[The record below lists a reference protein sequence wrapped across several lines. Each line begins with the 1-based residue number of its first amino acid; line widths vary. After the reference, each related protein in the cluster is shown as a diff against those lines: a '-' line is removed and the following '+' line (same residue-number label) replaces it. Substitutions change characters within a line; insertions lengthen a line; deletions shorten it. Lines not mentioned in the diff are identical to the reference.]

1 MLYWIEWGWCRG
13 ITVETLTDGWI
24 IHCRGHWSGGVQ
36 SSRMCRSEGRD
47 VRAEC
52 IFCFF
57 CFQGDRGFDGQ
68 SGPKGDQGEKGE
80 RVS

>member
-1 MLYWIEWGWCRG
+1 MREGSCCIRLSG
-13 ITVETLTDGWI
+13 VETVTDGWVI
-24 IHCRGHWSGGVQ
+24 CREHWSRGHT
-36 SSRMCRSEGRD
+36 RMYKSEGRD